1 MMVLPKRS
9 CVFAA
14 MRDEVEWQRE
24 AIDRLLSPA
33 HSFLAQQV
41 RVELVAGAGVGGCNA
56 AQW

>member
-1 MMVLPKRS
+1 MMVLPKRP

-33 HSFLAQQV
+33 HSFLAGQV
-41 RVELVAGAGVGGCNA
+41 RVELVAGAGFGECNA
-56 AQW
+56 A